1 MERNPKPNDV
11 IKEDYVNPKD
21 KFFEKNKIHQ
31 SSAFTAKQATTRQVI
46 VKRLKMSLTK
56 SKHYLGKNLFY

>member
-1 MERNPKPNDV
+1 MEWNPRPNDV

-21 KFFEKNKIHQ
+21 KFFEKNKIYQ
-31 SSAFTAKQATTRQVI
+31 SSAFIAKQATTRQVI